1 MLLWSLAR
9 ASALTAFGAYTL
21 VVTWGIL
28 VAARAFRPVA
38 PAVALHRFLAAL
50 GLVAVVT
57 HVTALLLDSYAK
69 VNLLSLVGIGSSW
82 GIRLG
87 SIALWL
93 IVAIPLSFR
102 LRKAEA
108 ISQRAW
114 RNLHRFS
121 YAAWASM
128 LVHGIA
134 SGTDTPSP
142 WAAALYAGSAGLVA
156 SAMAWR
162 LLRPTST
169 PTLAR
174 R

>member
-9 ASALTAFGAYTL
+9 ASALTAYGAYTL

-28 VAARAFRPVA
+28 VAARAFRPAA
-38 PAVALHRFLAAL
+38 PAVALHRFLAML
-50 GLVAVVT
+50 GLVGVT
-57 HVTALLLDSYAK
+57 THIAALLIDRYAK
-69 VNLLSLVGIGSSW
+69 VNVLSLVGINTTW
-82 GIRLG
+82 GIRAG

-93 IVAIPLSFR
+93 IIAIPLSFR
-102 LRKAEA
+102 LRKAKL
-108 ISQRAW
+108 ISQRVW
-114 RNLHRFS
+114 RRLHWFS
-121 YAAWASM
+121 YAAWISM

-156 SAMAWR
+156 SATAWR
-162 LLRPTST
+162 LLRPTNI
-169 PTLAR
+169 PALAR

>member
-9 ASALTAFGAYTL
+9 ASALVAYGAYTL

-28 VAARAFRPVA
+28 VAARAFRPAA
-38 PAVALHRFLAAL
+38 PAVALHRFLAL
-50 GLVAVVT
+50 VGLAGVAT
-57 HVTALLLDSYAK
+57 HIAALLLDSYAK
-69 VNLLSLVGIGSSW
+69 VHLPALVGIGSSP
-82 GIRLG
+82 GAKVG
-87 SIALWL
+87 AIALWL
-93 IVAIPLSFR
+93 IIALPLSFR
-102 LRKAEA
+102 LRKAKI

-114 RNLHRFS
+114 RNLHWFG

-134 SGTDTPSP
+134 SGTDTSSP

-156 SAMAWR
+156 SAITWKA
-162 LLRPTST
+162 LRPTTT
-169 PTLAR
+169 PSLAR